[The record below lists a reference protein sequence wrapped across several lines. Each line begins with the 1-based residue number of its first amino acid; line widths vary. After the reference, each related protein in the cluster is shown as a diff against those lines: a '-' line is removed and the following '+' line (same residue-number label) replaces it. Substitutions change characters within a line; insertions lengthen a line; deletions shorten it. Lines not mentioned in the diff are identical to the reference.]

1 MFADVPATGGTAIAA
16 DGTTYMSD
24 NDRSRIIT
32 VSPSGGITT
41 LSEDPPLKQPK
52 KLSSIIVM
60 IGAPERIRTSGL
72 CLRRAALYPAELRV
86 PGASP

>member
-41 LSEDPPLKQPK
+41 LSEDPPLK
-52 KLSSIIVM
+52 SS
-60 IGAPERIRTSGL
+60 
-72 CLRRAALYPAELRV
+72 AEKT
-86 PGASP
+86 